1 MTYGSPTLVLVPV
14 LNISKVINSGIVVVL
29 SREDDSVQ
37 VTRMSVG
44 NRMAY

>member
-1 MTYGSPTLVLVPV
+1 MTYDSPTLVLVPV